1 MEIETSAFHH
11 IHHHHPQNNIGFNG
25 GVVLLTN
32 KKLHQ
37 ENKELLLSEKFAQ
50 FQLVECQREKDVLVS
65 EVDLLDRLLK
75 QRQQNNEE
83 EQTRLVQRYRHMYN
97 YLFYFILI
105 LITQAS

>member
-1 MEIETSAFHH
+1 MEIETSAF
-11 IHHHHPQNNIGFNG
+11 HHHHPQNNIGFNG

-83 EQTRLVQRYRHMYN
+83 EQTRLVQRYMFK
-97 YLFYFILI
+97 FYIAVVKTML
-105 LITQAS
+105 SYS